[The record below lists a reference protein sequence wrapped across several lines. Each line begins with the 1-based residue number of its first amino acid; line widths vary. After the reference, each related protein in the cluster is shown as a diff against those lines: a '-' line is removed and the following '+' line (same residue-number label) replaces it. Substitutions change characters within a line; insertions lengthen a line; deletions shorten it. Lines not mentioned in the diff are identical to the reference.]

1 MVWKVYGIWELG
13 CKMRVVFPI
22 VWHIPYTIQL
32 ANALSK
38 TEEVLLL
45 LPKGSRETYS
55 SLIEDNVKVKTFYR
69 AKRHRYPTNLLGI
82 LEILKYINN
91 FKPDVIHIQ
100 SGDFWLCFIL
110 PILKKYPIIATVHDP
125 KLHFGEERL
134 YAKFIAYIT
143 RMYTNQTIVHGEEL
157 KKTMIKEYEID
168 KETVHVISHGDYSFY
183 KKWERKSIQEMN
195 NNILFF
201 GRIWPYKGLDYL
213 IKAQPLITKEI
224 PDAKIVIAGKG
235 EDFKKYENLMTNR
248 DAFIVYNQFIPDE
261 TVAELFQKASIV
273 VLPYAEATQSGI
285 ISIAYAFKKPVVAT
299 NVGSIPEV
307 VDDGKTGYLVPPK
320 NPERLAEAILK
331 LLQNKEERKKMGEN
345 AYEKM
350 KREMCWDDIARKTIE
365 VYKKAINDF
374 GELK

>member
-1 MVWKVYGIWELG
+1 
-13 CKMRVVFPI
+13 MRIVFPI
-22 VWHIPYTIQL
+22 EGIIQYTIQL

-38 TEEVLLL
+38 TEETLLL
-45 LPKGSRETYS
+45 LPKDSKETYS
-55 SLIEDNVKVKTFYR
+55 DLVEDTVKVKTFYR
-69 AKRHRYPTNLLGI
+69 GKRHRYPTNLFGI

-110 PILKKYPIIATVHDP
+110 PILKKYPIVTTVHDP
-125 KLHFGEERL
+125 KLHLGEERL
-134 YAKFIAYIT
+134 HAKFIAQVT
-143 RMYTNQTIVHGEEL
+143 RRYTTQTIVHGEEL
-157 KKTMIKEYEID
+157 KKIMTKESRAE
-168 KETVHVISHGDYSFY
+168 KETIHVIPLGDFSFY
-183 KKWERKSIQEMN
+183 KKWEGKDIQEIDN
-195 NNILFF
+195 TILFF

-224 PDAKIVIAGKG
+224 PEAKIVIAGKG

-248 DAFIVYNQFIPDE
+248 DAFIVYNQFIPNE
-261 TVAELFQKASIV
+261 MVAELFQKASIV
-273 VLPYAEATQSGI
+273 VLPYVEATQSGI

-307 VDDGKTGYLVPPK
+307 VDDGKTGYLVPPENTEK
-320 NPERLAEAILK
+320 LAETIIK

-350 KREMCWDDIARKTIE
+350 KKEMSWDEIAKKTIK

-374 GELK
+374 GEPK